1 MILKKLLICLLILI
15 CILASGCSKP
25 EIVGYTYDL
34 DDESNLV
41 RLQDIYSF
49 ENEIK
54 NDQITGKMKMGNDI
68 VKFDAAK
75 IDSRTEYILYN
86 GKLKFGNE
94 EYNFDIAIY
103 NAGTATGLF
112 YDEYREFV
120 NGFVIEKL
128 VE

>member
-1 MILKKLLICLLILI
+1 MISWLILV
-15 CILASGCSKP
+15 CILVLGCSKP

-41 RLQDIYSF
+41 RLQDIYLF
-49 ENEIK
+49 EYEI
-54 NDQITGKMKMGNDI
+54 NDEQIVGKMKMGNDI
-68 VKFDAAK
+68 VKFDAVI
-75 IDSRTEYILYN
+75 IDSRTEYIMYN
-86 GKLKFGNE
+86 GKLKLDDE
-94 EYNFDIAIY
+94 EYNFDIAIF

-112 YDEYREFV
+112 YDEYKKFV